1 MGRSRLS
8 LERGKNPHVTVDRNA
23 RDEQG
28 LSPSMHALYRGKI
41 AEAKSLVPDEPNVFE
56 AAAFGLTGRLG
67 DLLDGEPALARAF
80 SGDGFTALHLAAF
93 MGHPDAARLLLKRG
107 ADPNAVATS
116 EQIGPVQPLHSAAA
130 TRQLDCARLLV
141 EHGADVNAR
150 QARGYT
156 PLHEAA
162 ANGDVELA
170 RLLLEAGAD
179 RSARKEDGQTPTD
192 LAAERGHDDLLNIL
206 R

>member
-1 MGRSRLS
+1 MA
-8 LERGKNPHVTVDRNA
+8 EVDRNR

-28 LSPSMHALYRGKI
+28 LSAAMHALYRGRTEE
-41 AEAKSLVPDEPNVFE
+41 AERLLPDEPNVFE
-56 AAAFGLTGRLG
+56 AAAFGLN
-67 DLLDGEPALARAF
+67 DLLRELLDREPELARSF

-93 MGHPDAARLLLKRG
+93 LGHADAVRLLLDRG
-107 ADPNAVATS
+107 ADPNAVAIS

-130 TRQLDCARLLV
+130 TRRLECARLLV
-141 EHGADVNAR
+141 ERGADVNAR
-150 QARGYT
+150 QSGGYT

-162 ANGDVELA
+162 GNGDMELT

-179 RSARKEDGQTPTD
+179 RAARKDDGQTPAD
-192 LAAERGHDDLLNIL
+192 VAGERGHGDVLDVL